1 MAESARQPSK
11 REDRDRLL
19 EAHPGPP
26 AADVSGL
33 CREDI
38 PPEELLSPE
47 PGRGDLSMPEL
58 DPDRLAIKYV
68 NEINRHDL
76 DALSALMTPDF
87 WFIDS
92 VGQEVR
98 GRERMVDAWKAYFA
112 RFPDYRIVLRDHLTL
127 GSVVALFGTASG
139 TLAVNGELPHANRWS
154 LPAAWR
160 AVVRGGHLAEWQV
173 YADHEPVRK
182 LLAARPP

>member
-1 MAESARQPSK
+1 M
-11 REDRDRLL
+11 
-19 EAHPGPP
+19 
-26 AADVSGL
+26 SGL
-33 CREDI
+33 CRDSI
-38 PPEELLSPE
+38 PRTALRQPE
-47 PGRGDLSMPEL
+47 PGPGNLTMPEL

-76 DALSALMTPDF
+76 DAMSALMTPDF

-92 VGQEVR
+92 LGQEVR
-98 GRERMVDAWKAYFA
+98 GRERMIEAWKTYFEM
-112 RFPDYRIVLRDHLTL
+112 FPDYRIIIRDHLVV

-139 TLAVNGELPHANRWS
+139 TCAVDGNLPHGNRWS

-173 YADHEPVRK
+173 YADNEPVRK
-182 LLAARPP
+182 ILGLKRS